1 MKAILFDLDGTLW
14 DACEAMVDPWN
25 RTIKEKFPHVHRTVT
40 LADIRAM
47 QGKNLAGC
55 AAITFP
61 DLPPAE
67 GQAIVAAACAA
78 ETAVLA
84 ETGGRL
90 YDGLFE
96 VLRELKNEYRLGIV
110 SNCQCGYI
118 EAFMTAHGTADL
130 FDGFTCEG
138 MTKQSKGENIRL
150 LMEALGVTEAIYVG
164 DTAGDEAAAR
174 AAGVPFIH
182 AAYGFGTAT
191 APDAVIRSLRELP
204 QAVATVNQRI

>member
-1 MKAILFDLDGTLW
+1 MNVKAILFDLDGTLW

-25 RTIKEKFPHVHRTVT
+25 RTLKEEFPHVNRTVT

-55 AAITFP
+55 AAVTFP

-78 ETAVLA
+78 EVAVLA

-90 YDGLFE
+90 YDGLFA
-96 VLRELKNEYRLGIV
+96 VLGELQETYRLGIV

-118 EAFMTAHGTADL
+118 EAFMAAHGTAGL
-130 FDGFTCEG
+130 FDAFTCEG
-138 MTKQSKGENIRL
+138 MTKKSKGENIRFM
-150 LMEALGVTEAIYVG
+150 MEVLGVSEAIYVG
-164 DTAGDEAAAR
+164 DTEGDENAAR
-174 AAGVPFIH
+174 TAGVPFVH
-182 AAYGFGTAT
+182 AAYGFGTAK
-191 APDAVIRSLRELP
+191 APDALIHTLRDLP
-204 QAVATVNQRI
+204 AVLADL